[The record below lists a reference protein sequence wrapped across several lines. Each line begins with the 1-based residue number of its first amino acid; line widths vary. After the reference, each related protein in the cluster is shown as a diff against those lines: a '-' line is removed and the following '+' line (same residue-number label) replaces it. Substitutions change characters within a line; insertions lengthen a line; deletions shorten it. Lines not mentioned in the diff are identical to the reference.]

1 VHLLGPGHRPEQPPD
16 EPTWLLVYRDR
27 DERVRFMVSN
37 AVTVRLLELLRAE
50 HCSGRAALQQL
61 ASELGRGDRDALVAT
76 GRELLEDLRR
86 RDLIL
91 GRDLRLPEESPS
103 AATDRAFGGLGTDSP

>member
-1 VHLLGPGHRPEQPPD
+1 
-16 EPTWLLVYRDR
+16 
-27 DERVRFMVSN
+27 
-37 AVTVRLLELLRAE
+37 
-50 HCSGRAALQQL
+50 
-61 ASELGRGDRDALVAT
+61 VAT